1 MKIALGIEY
10 SGTSYSG
17 WQRQKHCP
25 SVQQHVEE
33 AVSRVANENIVVQ
46 CAGRTDRGVHALHQI
61 VHFET
66 EVSRHMHSWVLGSN
80 VHLPQDISILWAKPV
95 DKDFNARFS
104 ASSRTY
110 LYVILNRVSRP
121 GLLQHKVAWQSR
133 PLDADRMAQAAVC
146 LKGEHDF
153 TSYRA
158 IECQASNP
166 VRRIRHISIKR
177 QGDYIFMRVEA
188 NAFLHHMVRN
198 IAGVLIDIGTGKA
211 DIDWSRQVLQA
222 RDRTLGGV
230 TAPADGLYLL
240 DVTYP
245 QHFEIPV
252 FDELNCPFSQ

>member
-10 SGTSYSG
+10 SGTSYAG
-17 WQRQKHCP
+17 WQRQKHCS

-33 AVSRVANENIVVQ
+33 ALSRVANGNIVVQ
-46 CAGRTDRGVHALHQI
+46 CAGRTDRGVHALHQV

-66 EVSRHMHSWVLGSN
+66 EVSRHMHSWVLGGN
-80 VHLPQDISILWAKPV
+80 VHLPQDISILWAKAV
-95 DKDFNARFS
+95 AGDFHARFS

-110 LYVILNRVSRP
+110 LYVILNRVARP
-121 GLLQHKVAWQSR
+121 GLLQHKVTWHYR
-133 PLDADRMAQAAVC
+133 PLDVRRMARAAIC

-158 IECQASNP
+158 VECQASSP
-166 VRRIRHISIKR
+166 VRNIHRISIKR
-177 QGDYIFMRVEA
+177 SGDFIFLQVEA

-198 IAGVLIDIGTGKA
+198 IAGVLIDIGAGKA
-211 DIDWSRQVLQA
+211 DIEWSRQVLQA

-230 TAPADGLYLL
+230 TAPASGLYLL

-245 QHFEIPV
+245 RHFGIPV
-252 FDELNCPFSQ
+252 FDELNCPFGQ